1 MEGVDLQSVLN
12 KGKQMATNVAA
23 SATNGTTNK
32 KRRKGTDLKPIVTN
46 DSATAAGEQPG
57 STTEGYVLP
66 DRFFFSR
73 FPCSSA
79 VFRFVPVANPHSSRR

>member
-12 KGKQMATNVAA
+12 KGKQMASNVA

-46 DSATAAGEQPG
+46 DSAMPPSDQAG
-57 STTEGYVLP
+57 STGDPYVFPLHP
-66 DRFFFSR
+66 LRPSLWRSICIFPVLTRFR
-73 FPCSSA
+73 
-79 VFRFVPVANPHSSRR
+79 

>member
-12 KGKQMATNVAA
+12 KGKQMASNVAS

-46 DSATAAGEQPG
+46 DSAMSAGDQPG
-57 STTEGYVLP
+57 STGDGYVSPFIPFAPSLWRCISILLVLT
-66 DRFFFSR
+66 RFR
-73 FPCSSA
+73 
-79 VFRFVPVANPHSSRR
+79 